1 MITIHLDVPQSF
13 RPKAMFALETMFS
26 AFSVSVMLADAD
38 TQSNPH
44 HANIYYGL
52 HPENQSKKADI
63 SIRLSQKTIAYF
75 ESKTTYDIENLFHI
89 ETDSGELPVL
99 FGLGEQTDGVINA
112 DIVASAFFFLS
123 DWQSVVPGPRD
134 AHGRAMFK
142 YSIQAHLNGG
152 LRPIVNEYADFLVQ
166 LVKRETGM
174 EIPLKT
180 WNGKR
185 FAGVITHDFDR
196 IKKKYP
202 GTWMREFVEIPF
214 LNAHDLPPGAR
225 WRRFN
230 LSLKDV
236 MASDD
241 GYERSIRKI
250 LEFEKENGIRPTV
263 LLKSIIKKHKNDAR
277 DYLDYPFLEEI
288 LSLTEKAGGEI
299 GFHSSYMA
307 GFDQQLF
314 EMEYEQIKKRIGVTP
329 KSHRFH
335 YVRFNLDY
343 GLGIPEKVGFKTD
356 SSLGWAE
363 QSGYRT
369 GFTHPHK
376 IYDIRNNRV
385 RSIVQL
391 PMMLMD
397 MQVFQYM
404 HLDLEAGIQIAKK
417 QVDTALRY
425 GGIVVWNFHHHT
437 YDIAETGDCH
447 LLFEKSLNYLVSKEP
462 EFLTMGE
469 VYENS

>member
-1 MITIHLDVPQSF
+1 MIAIQIDVPQSF
-13 RPKAMFALETMFS
+13 RPKAMFALKTMFS
-26 AFSVSVMLADAD
+26 AFSVSVTFIDVDIKSDEYPIKM
-38 TQSNPH
+38 
-44 HANIYYGL
+44 YYGL
-52 HPENQSKKADI
+52 NPEEHISKADI
-63 SIRLSQKTIAYF
+63 VIRASQKTIEYF
-75 ESKTTYDIENLFHI
+75 EKQTAYEAENVFYIES
-89 ETDSGELPVL
+89 ESVQLPVL
-99 FGLGEQTDGVINA
+99 FGSGEQTDEIINA
-112 DIVASAFFFLS
+112 DVIASAFLFLS

-134 AHGRAMFK
+134 AHGRAMYK
-142 YSIQAHLNGG
+142 HSVQAHLSVGM
-152 LRPIVNEYADFLVQ
+152 RPLVNEYADFLTS
-166 LVKRETGM
+166 LIKKKTSKK
-174 EIPLKT
+174 IPQKT
-180 WNGKR
+180 WNGKKL
-185 FAGVITHDFDR
+185 AGVITHDFDR

-214 LNAHDLPPGAR
+214 LNAHNLPPGAR

-230 LSLKDV
+230 LSLKDL

-250 LEFEKENGIRPTV
+250 FEFEKENGIRPTV

-277 DYLDYPFLEEI
+277 DYLDYPFLDEI
-288 LSLTEKAGGEI
+288 LALTKKTGGEI

-314 EMEYEQIKKRIGVTP
+314 EREYQQLKKRIGTSP

-335 YVRFNLDY
+335 YVRFNTDY
-343 GLGIPEKVGFKTD
+343 GLGIPEKFGFKTD

-376 IYDIRNNRV
+376 IYDTRNNKPRKT
-385 RSIVQL
+385 VQL

-404 HLDLEAGIQIAKK
+404 HLDLEAGIEIAKK

-437 YDIAETGDCH
+437 YDIAETGECH
-447 LLFEKSLNYLVSKEP
+447 LLFEKSLNYLTSKEP

-469 VYENS
+469 FYENN